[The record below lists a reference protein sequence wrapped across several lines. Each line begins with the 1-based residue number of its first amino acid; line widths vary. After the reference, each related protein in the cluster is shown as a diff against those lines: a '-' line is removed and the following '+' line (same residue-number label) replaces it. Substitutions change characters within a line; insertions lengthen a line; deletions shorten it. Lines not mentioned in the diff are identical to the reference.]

1 MCLLL
6 LQAELFARTVAS
18 LEALDP
24 TCGVHQLLL
33 TREEGM
39 AGATDLEP
47 QLRLGGMGLERAPAG
62 AGYGNAMEFGMDVVL
77 HLGGPFG
84 M

>member
-1 MCLLL
+1 MCFLL

-24 TCGVHQLLL
+24 TCRVHQLLL
-33 TREEGM
+33 TGEEGM

-47 QLRLGGMGLERAPAG
+47 
-62 AGYGNAMEFGMDVVL
+62 
-77 HLGGPFG
+77 
-84 M
+84 